1 MSLWDVMVSIFWFML
16 LAAWFWLLII
26 ILTDIFR
33 ASEMSGL
40 GKAAW
45 SIFVVLMPWIGVLVY
60 LIARGKSMDDRA
72 AREAARSERAF
83 RKYVQEASVAEPSS
97 ISTELASL
105 ADLRDRGSISA
116 ADYEQAKARVLGTS
130 APSGQPTPV

>member
-16 LAAWFWLLII
+16 LAAWFWLLIMI
-26 ILTDIFR
+26 MTDIFR
-33 ASEMSGL
+33 DSEMSGL

-97 ISTELASL
+97 ISAELASL